1 MVTRSKS
8 SVSPS
13 SSSLNESTV
22 SPRRCPH
29 CQLEG
34 HVTTRARACL
44 KNPIRLA
51 ENANFD
57 HSAFQEDD
65 FVREPID
72 KQPTDTVDIDM
83 ADDTFETRTACP
95 LHERANIPAHNSNPI
110 TSSSLKI
117 ATMNCRG
124 LRKSNDPSS
133 SSQFIRYLRTHSLD
147 ILALQETHADTP
159 QLQDLFHK
167 QFQASDSL
175 WSPHCGLVCFSPVLS
190 FSNTVFSV
198 CGRIITTTISHQ
210 SNIFDPVSVSVIY
223 APASR
228 NARYVFFS
236 NVLQGDFSSLPSNP
250 SRHILLGDFN
260 YSYAS
265 HLSPRSRRPQA
276 PDHWLSHIHSYYVDG
291 VTPSDQAALPTFHR
305 GTQQSCI
312 DYIFISRDLV
322 STQSLGRVHYIQP
335 TWTDHFMVSLRIPLL
350 TSASNNDTSAI
361 GKGLW
366 RAHPRLAA
374 DPAFCKLLTT
384 SISRTI
390 ATFDDTVPVELR
402 WDALK
407 STVKQTAQSF
417 SRKSAFT
424 LAKAETL
431 LQKKRHGLLKKIE
444 HDPECAN
451 VISPQLKIVEA
462 QLTDIQQYHVET
474 LALRAG
480 IRWRELGEL
489 SPGYLKRTVATR
501 SARQLIPPLLH
512 PTHLTL
518 SSTRDEMLDAASTF
532 YKNLYSPQPVEQ
544 GAIDDLIGAIPEHL
558 RLSEVDRSILVSP
571 ITYHDLLE
579 GASRA
584 PIRSSP
590 GMDALH

>member
-1 MVTRSKS
+1 MN
-8 SVSPS
+8 
-13 SSSLNESTV
+13 L
-22 SPRRCPH
+22 
-29 CQLEG
+29 
-34 HVTTRARACL
+34 
-44 KNPIRLA
+44 
-51 ENANFD
+51 
-57 HSAFQEDD
+57 
-65 FVREPID
+65 
-72 KQPTDTVDIDM
+72 
-83 ADDTFETRTACP
+83 ETRTACP